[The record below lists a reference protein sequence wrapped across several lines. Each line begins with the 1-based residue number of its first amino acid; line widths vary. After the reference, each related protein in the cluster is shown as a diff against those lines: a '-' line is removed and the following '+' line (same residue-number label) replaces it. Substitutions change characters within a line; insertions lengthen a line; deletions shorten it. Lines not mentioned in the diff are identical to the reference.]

1 MADTDVYEY
10 VAVATIMH
18 GGVVA
23 YQPGDPVP
31 GDNVKAHGYEVGTAV
46 VLRKDYKAE
55 DHGPSIGEVDPD
67 QPTVR
72 GEMPKNLRGGP
83 EKVSK
88 GSDSDGGTTTPAR
101 GAKAATVK

>member
-1 MADTDVYEY
+1 MPDTDVYTY
-10 VAVATIMH
+10 VAIATITH

-31 GDNVKAHGYEVGTAV
+31 ADNVKANGYEVGTSV

-55 DHGPSIGEVDPD
+55 DHGPALGEVDSD

-83 EKVSK
+83 EKPAK
-88 GSDSDGGTTTPAR
+88 GSDSGGDTTTPAR
-101 GAKAATVK
+101 GGKAATAK

>member
-10 VAVATIMH
+10 VAISTIMH

-31 GDNVKAHGYEVGTAV
+31 GDNVKAHGYEVGEAV
-46 VLRKDYKAE
+46 VLRKDYKA
-55 DHGPSIGEVDPD
+55 DKHGPSIGEVDPN

-72 GEMPKNLRGGP
+72 GEMPKNLRGGS
-83 EKVSK
+83 ESAAKDSA
-88 GSDSDGGTTTPAR
+88 SDGGTSTSAR
-101 GAKAATVK
+101 GGKAASGK

>member
-1 MADTDVYEY
+1 MSDTDVYEY
-10 VAVATIMH
+10 VAIATITH

-31 GDNVKAHGYEVGTAV
+31 GDNVKVHGYEVGTSV
-46 VLRKDYKAE
+46 VLRKDYQADK
-55 DHGPSIGEVDPD
+55 HGPSIGEVDPD

-101 GAKAATVK
+101 GAKAATAK